1 MSLGRPPIKGRM
13 TTTYSILF
21 PDADFIPKL
30 DEIAQSQ
37 STSRRKYIISV
48 LQKAIDDHEKEGQTG
63 LTDFADGAPETDNLA
78 FMRVTQL
85 LQREKEVSRLDIL
98 NEFRNAGFKYPK
110 LMQFSRKAEKYLDE
124 KGVKVW
130 VG

>member
-63 LTDFADGAPETDNLA
+63 LTDFSDGAPETDNLA

-85 LQREKEVSRLDIL
+85 LKSQKDVNKITIIRMFRE
-98 NEFRNAGFKYPK
+98 AGFKPPK
-110 LMQFSRKAEKYLDE
+110 LIQFSKKAVKYLEE
-124 KGVKVW
+124 KGVKVYR
-130 VG
+130 